1 MKLSIVSS
9 TTRDVDFVVTLGVL
23 SSNDAA
29 LRGPLPKPTFAPF
42 IIEPDLQDT
51 PIEVRENPVPG
62 REVAETYRVS
72 GVPNLSYVVL
82 GDRLP
87 AEIEVFREI
96 VPFSRLA
103 ILSMKALQESIP
115 RLRTNILR
123 RLEPLGIRGSLVT
136 VGDSLEDALAAIPPE
151 TEAVYVAPL
160 LQLPPG
166 DFDRLAAAL
175 IERKLPSFS
184 LWGRSEVERGLLAS
198 LALDLDMDR
207 LARRAALNFH
217 RILLGEKA
225 EDLSVEFEKGERL
238 TINMATA
245 RAIGVYP
252 SFALETVADLLNL
265 ASEQVARRLSLTKTV
280 QEAARVN
287 LDLAA
292 ADRTVAAGLQLV
304 REARSNLLPQVSVS
318 GLGTFID
325 QDRAAASFGSQ
336 GQRQGSASLGLS
348 QLIYS
353 DQVRAGYSIERN
365 LQDRRERERDQL
377 RLDIILEAAESYL
390 NVLRGKTV
398 EGIQRDNLK
407 LTRSNLELAQARV
420 DIGAAGREEV
430 FRWESQ
436 IATNRKSVIEAG
448 AT

>member
-1 MKLSIVSS
+1 MARGSEISRSMRPFRREIRQILGSEYDVRFPAGKRVAADWTAAGVHEALD
-9 TTRDVDFVVTLGVL
+9 RLFNDPDVDFVVTLGVL

-115 RLRTNILR
+115 RLRTNMLR

-166 DFDRLAAAL
+166 DFDRLADAL

-207 LARRAALNFH
+207 LARRSI
-217 RILLGEKA
+217 R
-225 EDLSVEFEKGERL
+225 
-238 TINMATA
+238 
-245 RAIGVYP
+245 P
-252 SFALETVADLLNL
+252 S
-265 ASEQVARRLSLTKTV
+265 
-280 QEAARVN
+280 
-287 LDLAA
+287 
-292 ADRTVAAGLQLV
+292 
-304 REARSNLLPQVSVS
+304 
-318 GLGTFID
+318 
-325 QDRAAASFGSQ
+325 
-336 GQRQGSASLGLS
+336 
-348 QLIYS
+348 
-353 DQVRAGYSIERN
+353 
-365 LQDRRERERDQL
+365 
-377 RLDIILEAAESYL
+377 
-390 NVLRGKTV
+390 
-398 EGIQRDNLK
+398 
-407 LTRSNLELAQARV
+407 
-420 DIGAAGREEV
+420 
-430 FRWESQ
+430 
-436 IATNRKSVIEAG
+436 
-448 AT
+448 